1 MKNVTTAGRNRHSN
15 SEKAFIY
22 GLFRHSVPVVLT
34 GALLS
39 SLLFTGCFWR
49 KKPAATKVTSSSAV
63 QTTAGSS
70 SESTPA
76 ATSGTTA
83 ATGLPYG
90 VKLQIDPSVLEP
102 CKLERVV
109 DGDTIIVHDPSDKRL
124 RVRLTGINAPESV
137 AEDES
142 RNTEEGR
149 VASKFLKELLK
160 DTETVYLE
168 YDVGRTDQYN
178 RTLAYVWI
186 KYEDTYVMVNEIILA
201 TGHAK
206 PVYIKPNLK
215 YADDFRKYEKH

>member
-1 MKNVTTAGRNRHSN
+1 MKNVTTVGENRLHN
-15 SEKAFIY
+15 SGKALFH
-22 GLFRHSVPVVLT
+22 GLFKRLAPAVLA
-34 GALLS
+34 GATLS
-39 SLLFTGCFWR
+39 SLFISGCFWR
-49 KKPAATKVTSSSAV
+49 PSGRTVTKTTAATAV
-63 QTTAGSS
+63 QTTTTA
-70 SESTPA
+70 E
-76 ATSGTTA
+76 ATSGTASESTA
-83 ATGLPYG
+83 APGLPYG

-102 CKLERVV
+102 RELERVV
-109 DGDTIIVHDPSDKRL
+109 DGDTIIVHDPQDKRL

-149 VASKFLKELLK
+149 VSSKFLKELLK
-160 DTETVYLE
+160 DAKTVYLE

-186 KYEDTYVMVNEIILA
+186 KYENTYVMVNEIILA

-215 YADDFRKYEKH
+215 YADDFRKYERK